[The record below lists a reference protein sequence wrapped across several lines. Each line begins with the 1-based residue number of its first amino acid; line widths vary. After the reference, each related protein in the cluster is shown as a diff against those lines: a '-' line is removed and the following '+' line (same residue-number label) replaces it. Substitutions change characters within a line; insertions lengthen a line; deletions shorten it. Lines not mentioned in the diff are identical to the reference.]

1 MASTAVLVQTIHAA
15 ADPTTSYTFSTAVD
29 TDVGDQLSFE
39 FVTAGTV
46 VTSWQWKVQYSVDNS
61 VWADQLTEETSA
73 GAVTQLVAVR
83 SLPTAVGTYG
93 ADVPTGAWR
102 YIRIAL
108 KRTGG
113 DATSTVAIRVAR
125 KDT

>member
-1 MASTAVLVQTIHAA
+1 MASRACTPFSVYAE
-15 ADPTTSYTFSTAVD
+15 ADPTTSYTYSSAVD

-39 FVTAGTV
+39 LVTSGTV
-46 VTSWQWKVQYSVDNS
+46 VTSWQLKVQLSMDNS

-83 SLPTAVGTYG
+83 SIPTATGTYG
-93 ADVPTGAWR
+93 LDIPSGAWR
-102 YIRIAL
+102 YIRLAV

-113 DATSTVAIRVAR
+113 DATTRIVMRLQR